1 MYRRKLAFSIEAAI
15 VALAC
20 VTLGLAIKYAI
31 QLWNA
36 PVYGGDVNNTRPSRT
51 TIIPEYSI
59 LPVITI
65 VAGLFNMALHVAS
78 GVRALYAVI
87 VSSLLATAWLVM
99 IAIWGQCHLQ
109 AHDNPD
115 NPWYEGM
122 SLTPHIIEES
132 RFAADELQSAT
143 RPTSRPTISKTTS
156 RESPRRSA
164 PRWLL
169 LVL

>member
-115 NPWYEGM
+115 NPWYEVCYQ
-122 SLTPHIIEES
+122 TNIKADYKQDYIEGVS
-132 RFAADELQSAT
+132 KALGAAVVAFGALIFIA
-143 RPTSRPTISKTTS
+143 
-156 RESPRRSA
+156 
-164 PRWLL
+164 
-169 LVL
+169 